1 MADRATQK
9 CVNVY
14 VVPKSNMN
22 LDGMVS
28 TLLGVAIADWKYS
41 VFGWHAKTEYVT
53 AVNEVPIRADVQ
65 NTYEP
70 KKRRDCA

>member
-41 VFGWHAKTEYVT
+41 VFG
-53 AVNEVPIRADVQ
+53 
-65 NTYEP
+65 
-70 KKRRDCA
+70 